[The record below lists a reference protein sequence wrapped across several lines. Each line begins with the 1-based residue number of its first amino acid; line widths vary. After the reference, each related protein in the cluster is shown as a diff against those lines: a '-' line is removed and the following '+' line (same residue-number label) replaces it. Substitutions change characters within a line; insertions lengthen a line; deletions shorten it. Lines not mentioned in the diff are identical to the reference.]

1 MRRIKEVFISAVLCM
16 ATFSANGQ
24 FYTNGTEP
32 FSVKW
37 SQIQTVN
44 YKIIYPRG
52 LDSLALTYARTLEQ
66 AAGAVGN
73 SAGFSPNYSYTRKM
87 PVVLHPYAAY
97 SNGQVTWTPRRMEF
111 QTQPD
116 PYDPEPTPWEKL
128 LAIHE
133 SRHSSQMQFGATK
146 PFRFW
151 NIITGQ
157 IAPGVLSAIYPGPAF
172 LEGDA
177 VVTETALS
185 RTGRGRTAD
194 FLEYYRVSFAG
205 GDYRDFWKWRYGS
218 QKNYTPDYYRAGYVA
233 LSGIRTLYDA
243 PDFTARY
250 FSRIADRHGFAP
262 FNLNGIVKDISGKSF
277 NKAFREICDSLAA
290 FWSED
295 EKARAPFLHTETLV
309 KTPRKFTEYYG
320 LAAAGDSLYA
330 IRKSL
335 TAPDE
340 LIRIDD
346 DGREKVIARFS
357 ASTTGPKYGRLTGR
371 LYWSEYHPDA
381 RWEQKSSSD
390 IMYLGKD
397 GKKGQLSKG
406 RRFYHPAPSSDE
418 LLLSVTEYPIEG
430 GSSVVVMDILSGME
444 LSRHPS
450 PAGMQVVETVWEGG
464 ELYASAITEDG
475 FGIWKVD
482 DYSCVLKPQP
492 VKIKRLWSHDGE
504 IMFTC
509 DRSGVN
515 ELFSL
520 RPSDGSLFQLT
531 SSRFGADN
539 FQFSRDGRT
548 LYCTVLSSAGRLP
561 ASISSDDLLRRR
573 VDFTQLPEY
582 PFADKL
588 SAGEAM
594 QPDYSAQVS
603 VSEAKDYPKLRNL
616 FRLHSWAPLY
626 VDYDAVSNLSMSDIG
641 SSAAPGITLF
651 FQNELGTF
659 YGSAG
664 YKAWDYFDGWRNSAH
679 LNLTYCGFAPVF
691 ELRADFNDR
700 NSYRYAFNQKGRFI
714 AYDTGRPLLSAGLDV
729 YLPLNL
735 SSGGWNSGIVPR
747 LSLSFTNDWTDE
759 CNNTGRKILRNTFTL
774 RAYTMERIPSSR
786 IWPRLGLGGEFGY
799 SERTGTLSL
808 FSPSYYFYL
817 YGYVPGVFPSQGL
830 KLTGLHERRARRGQF
845 ANTLTNTVPRG
856 FSSYVNSYVRDLSWK
871 TKFSADYAIPFAA
884 VDWSFL
890 SPIAYIRNFELIPH
904 ADLTFLPGEDRLYN
918 LYSIGADFKIRL
930 GNLLC
935 IPYATRI
942 GLRYDYNGGNCMEI
956 LKTAGVSADSH
967 SLQLIMSVD
976 L

>member
-1 MRRIKEVFISAVLCM
+1 MRIKEVLTAAFLFV
-16 ATFSANGQ
+16 ATFSASGQ

-37 SQIQTVN
+37 SQIRTAN

-52 LDSLALTYARTLEQ
+52 LDSLAIVYARTLER
-66 AAGAVGN
+66 AAQVVGT
-73 SAGFSPNYSYTRKM
+73 SAGFSPNYSYRRKL

-97 SNGQVTWTPRRMEF
+97 SNGQVTWTPRRMEL

-116 PYDPEPTPWEKL
+116 PYEPEPTPWERQ

-133 SRHSSQMQFGATK
+133 SRHSSQMQFGAAK

-157 IAPGVLSAIYPGPAF
+157 IAPGALSAIYPGPAF

-185 RTGRGRTAD
+185 RAGRGRTAD
-194 FLEYYRVSFAG
+194 FLEYYRVSFAA

-218 QKNYTPDYYRAGYVA
+218 QKKYTPDYYRAGYVA

-262 FNLNGIVKDISGKSF
+262 FNLNETVKDVAGKSF
-277 NKAFREICDSLAA
+277 NKAFREVCDSLAA

-295 EKARAPFLHTETLV
+295 EKARAPFVRTETFG
-309 KTPRKFTEYYG
+309 KNPRNFTEYYG

-335 TAPDE
+335 TSPDE
-340 LIRIDD
+340 LVRIDT
-346 DGREKVIARFS
+346 DGCEKVISRFS
-357 ASTTGPKYGRLTGR
+357 VSTTGPKYGRLSGR
-371 LYWSEYHPDA
+371 LYWSEYRPDI

-390 IMYLGKD
+390 IMYLGRD

-406 RRFYHPAPSSDE
+406 RRFYHPAPSDDA
-418 LLLSVTEYPIEG
+418 LLLSVTEYPTEG
-430 GSSVVVMDILSGME
+430 GSSVIVMDIPSGKE

-450 PAGMQVVETVWEGG
+450 PAGMQVVETVWAGG
-464 ELYASAITEDG
+464 ELYASAITEEG

-482 DYSCVLKPQP
+482 DYSCVLEPQP

-509 DRSGVN
+509 DRTGVN
-515 ELFSL
+515 ELYAL
-520 RPSDGSLFQLT
+520 RPSDGGLFQLT
-531 SSRFGADN
+531 STRLGADD
-539 FQFSRDGRT
+539 FQFSRDGKT
-548 LYCTVLSSAGRLP
+548 LYCTVLSSEGRLP
-561 ASISSDDLLRRR
+561 ASICATELLRRKA
-573 VDFTQLPEY
+573 DFGQLPDY
-582 PFADKL
+582 PFADRL
-588 SAGEAM
+588 SAGEAK
-594 QPDYSAQVS
+594 QPDYSAEVS
-603 VSEAKDYPKLRNL
+603 ISEAEDYPRLPNL

-626 VDYDAVSNLSMSDIG
+626 VDYDAVSSLSMSDVG

-651 FQNELGTF
+651 FQDDLGTF

-679 LNLTYCGFAPVF
+679 LNLTYCGLAPVF
-691 ELRADFNDR
+691 ELRADFNER

-714 AYDTGRPLLSAGLDV
+714 AYDTSEPLLSTKLDV

-735 SSGGWNSGIVPR
+735 SSGGWNSGIIPKI
-747 LSLSFTNDWTDE
+747 SLGFTNDWTDE
-759 CNNTGRKILRNTFTL
+759 SDNARRNILRNTFTL
-774 RAYTMERIPSSR
+774 RAYMMERTPSSR

-799 SERTGTLSL
+799 SERTGTVSL

-817 YGYVPGVFPSQGL
+817 YGYVPGVFSSQGL
-830 KLTGLHERRARRGQF
+830 KLTGLHERRVKKGQF

-856 FSSYVNSYVRDLSWK
+856 FTSAVNTYVCGLSWR
-871 TKFSADYAIPFAA
+871 TKLSADYAVPFAA
-884 VDWSFL
+884 LDWSFL

-918 LYSIGADFKIRL
+918 LYSIGADLKLRL
-930 GNLLC
+930 GNLLW
-935 IPYATRI
+935 IPYATRV

-956 LKTAGVSADSH
+956 LKTAGIPADRH